1 VGRPSV
7 RLAGVRVRRETPTA
21 IGGFEAIADQ
31 LADHYRLGEL
41 THRLR
46 MRKML
51 SRHSVTT
58 DVLEVDPKSLF
69 EREVRWLRTIRL
81 IQQFFRFPS
90 AHQN

>member
-1 VGRPSV
+1 
-7 RLAGVRVRRETPTA
+7 
-21 IGGFEAIADQ
+21 
-31 LADHYRLGEL
+31 
-41 THRLR
+41 
-46 MRKML
+46 ML